1 MNLLRCANVL
11 LYSVTLQM
19 HGTSAFASQSD
30 SMKNKS
36 DFACIASTYNPFKPG
51 NRSGGRE
58 TASGEL
64 YDPAAWTAA
73 IQTGLRDRFAGVRYG
88 TSYRATYVLVSSLN
102 KRAIVKVNDVGP
114 LKPGRVIDLNE
125 QTMRYF
131 DPSMQTRTH
140 SRYHHAVE

>member
-1 MNLLRCANVL
+1 
-11 LYSVTLQM
+11 
-19 HGTSAFASQSD
+19 

-73 IQTGLRDRFAGVRYG
+73 IQTGLRDRFAGVHYG

-102 KRAIVKVNDVGP
+102 KRAIEKVNDVGP

-131 DPSMQTRTH
+131 DPSMQRGLIPVTITPLSDDDWLPGPITNEQLTSVAALH
-140 SRYHHAVE
+140 